1 MKTTKDSLCLREV
14 HLKKRKIESRL
25 FWENLSSQKPYM
37 NYLLISK
44 KVSNDLSKKIVSL
57 PCSTNLTKEDQKTV
71 IQETLTWANRN

>member
-1 MKTTKDSLCLREV
+1 MNSKKDARSLIRF
-14 HLKKRKIESRL
+14 LKKRKIESRL
-25 FWENLSSQKPYM
+25 FWENLSSQKPYR